1 MARLKI
7 PTSCSVIG
15 IQEPRISLWI
25 SGIAVVALPAIA
37 NASVESSLQGLQ
49 NKLTHVILPCLS
61 VMGIVWAA
69 ISLLSGNEKAKTHV
83 FYAIIAS
90 AFGFGAQAIVDFIAQ
105 TVR

>member
-1 MARLKI
+1 VQLESHLYIRRKNSSRLSDI
-7 PTSCSVIG
+7 SSVIVA
-15 IQEPRISLWI
+15 LV
-25 SGIAVVALPAIA
+25 AVALPEIA
-37 NASVESSLQGLQ
+37 DASVESSLQGLQ

-90 AFGFGAQAIVDFIAQ
+90 AFGFGAQAIADFIAQ